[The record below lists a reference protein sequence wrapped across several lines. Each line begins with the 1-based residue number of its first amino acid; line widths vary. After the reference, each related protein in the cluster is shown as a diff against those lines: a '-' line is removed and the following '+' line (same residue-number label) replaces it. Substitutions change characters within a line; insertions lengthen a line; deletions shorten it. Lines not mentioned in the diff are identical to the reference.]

1 MLAQNHKYDP
11 FRHIHE
17 SFDLCVD
24 AGGRPDTYFK
34 HCLCSEKLQAIFC
47 NIIGDSLTVNN
58 QGFLISFKFAV
69 ILII

>member
-24 AGGRPDTYFK
+24 AGRRSDAYLDIAYVPKSY
-34 HCLCSEKLQAIFC
+34 KLY
-47 NIIGDSLTVNN
+47 S
-58 QGFLISFKFAV
+58 V
-69 ILII
+69 IYLGIL